1 VAEPVSI
8 GERRGVALA
17 TVMARKG
24 VTAEALGERLGVYP
38 PVTPQAVRGESLTLI
53 ATGPGVWLAV
63 ADTDQDDWAEAL
75 ESALRGIASVS
86 EQTAG
91 YTVLRM
97 TGPGAGA
104 LLQKGAFIDLDPAV
118 FAVGAAAV
126 TVIAHIG
133 VILWKVD
140 EAPSFDVAVFRS
152 LAGSFRAWVTASAAD
167 MPVEIS

>member
-1 VAEPVSI
+1 MAEPVSI
-8 GERRGVALA
+8 GERRDIALA
-17 TVMARKG
+17 AVMARKG
-24 VTAEALGERLGVYP
+24 VTAEALGERLGLLAP
-38 PVTPQAVRGESLTLI
+38 GTPRAARDGNLTLI

-63 ADTDQDDWAEAL
+63 AETDRDDWAEAL
-75 ESALRGIASVS
+75 GSTLRGIASVS

-104 LLQKGAFIDLDPAV
+104 LLQKGAFVDLDPAV

-152 LAGSFRAWVTASAAD
+152 LAGSFRAWVMASAAD
-167 MPVEIS
+167 MPVDFS